1 YEWQHNEYI
10 PVVGYKYLFMTYI
23 KNKFRKVWFNEIDN
37 YFCNEELNN
46 ELSPIIKEYIKKDIY
61 ISIDKSI
68 LTVYSNKIARE
79 EIIEI
84 FEKIISIVNAYN

>member
-1 YEWQHNEYI
+1 
-10 PVVGYKYLFMTYI
+10 MTYI